1 MRAGEANEEGGIEG
15 TKMRKEGEQVR
26 ECVGATLAKE
36 RGGGWVQKKDTHRKE
51 RGAGGGDI

>member
-1 MRAGEANEEGGIEG
+1 MGEASEEGCIEG
-15 TKMRKEGEQVR
+15 TKTRKRGREQVR